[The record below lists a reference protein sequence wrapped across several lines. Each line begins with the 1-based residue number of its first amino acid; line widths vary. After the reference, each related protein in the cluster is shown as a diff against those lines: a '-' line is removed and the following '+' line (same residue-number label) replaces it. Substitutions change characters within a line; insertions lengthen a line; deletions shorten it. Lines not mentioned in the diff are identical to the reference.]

1 MAPNITAPVSAES
14 ATRTAGVA
22 TVTAVAFTGSNSVAA
37 AKVIAAKNF
46 TFATA
51 ATITAAAGKCAGG
64 KPGASENKDNCKN
77 NYGAARH

>member
-14 ATRTAGVA
+14 ATRTAGVV
-22 TVTAVAFTGSNSVAA
+22 TVTAVAFTGSNSVAV

-51 ATITAAAGKCAGG
+51 TATAGKCAGG